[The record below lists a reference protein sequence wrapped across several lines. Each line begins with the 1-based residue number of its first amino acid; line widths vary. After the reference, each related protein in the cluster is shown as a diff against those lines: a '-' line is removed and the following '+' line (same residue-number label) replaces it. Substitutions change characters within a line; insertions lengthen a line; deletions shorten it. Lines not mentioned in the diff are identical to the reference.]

1 MQTHIARQAIFDR
14 SLRVAGYELLYRAGD
29 SDGAVFENGDRA
41 TRALLSTAL
50 IEFGLR
56 ELTGGRRAYINFT
69 EKLVMSDLMLALDP
83 TQITVE
89 LLETIPV
96 TERLV
101 QRIQELKALGYRL
114 ALDDYTG
121 GAEYDPVLPLVD
133 VLKVDFLQTD
143 RQAQARIADRC
154 QRAGMKLLAEKIEDR
169 ESYDWALYNGY
180 QLFQGYY
187 FARPAAVRREGAKF
201 NLAAYTRLLRELNR
215 PDADLHTCTEIIRTD
230 PMLTFRLLER
240 MRTMRYYRGHSNW
253 LLDQAV
259 AYLGID
265 ELHHWA
271 ALMMARDMNA
281 SMTDETVRSAYL
293 RGIFVERLVENS
305 PLRAEKL
312 MGFLTGMFSLMDRI
326 VGRPLKQLVEE
337 VALPRE
343 VRDALL
349 SRDGGRLRP
358 YLTFAAAYETLRP
371 EELPPLTIPAEEISA
386 LYMRCIQET
395 DRAFSCGG

>member
-29 SDGAVFENGDRA
+29 SENAVFENGDRA

-89 LLETIPV
+89 LLESIPV

-101 QRIQELKALGYRL
+101 RRIQELKTLGYRL

-121 GAEYDPVLPLVD
+121 GAEYDPVLPLID

-143 RQAQARIADRC
+143 RQTQARIADRW

-187 FARPAAVRREGAKF
+187 FARPAEVRREGGKF
-201 NLAAYTRLLRELNR
+201 NLTAYTRLLRELNR
-215 PDADLHTCTEIIRTD
+215 PDVDLHTCTEIIRTD

-281 SMTDETVRSAYL
+281 TMTDETVRSAYL
-293 RGIFVERLVENS
+293 RGIFVERLVESS
-305 PLRAEKL
+305 PLRAEKTL
-312 MGFLTGMFSLMDRI
+312 GFLTGMFSMMDRI

-358 YLTFAAAYETLRP
+358 YLSFAAAYETLRP
-371 EELPPLTIPAEEISA
+371 EELPPLSIPAEEISA

-395 DRAFSCGG
+395 DRAFACGE